1 MMNKKPLLKP
11 SNRQLRVGENVR
23 KAISYKLQQYNF
35 KETILNNVTVL
46 VTEVRVAPDLANA
59 KVYVTSLGAKDN
71 SENLIS
77 ALNTEF
83 RKLIG
88 PITRGMKLKKTPKL
102 RFVLDDS
109 YEKQMYIDKLIKIA
123 KSTRR

>member
-11 SNRQLRVGENVR
+11 SNRQLRVGENVT

-46 VTEVRVAPDLANA
+46 VTEVRVAPDLATA
-59 KVYVTSLGAKDN
+59 KVYVTSLWAKDN

-102 RFVLDDS
+102 WFVLDDS

-123 KSTRR
+123 KSTSR

>member
-46 VTEVRVAPDLANA
+46 VSEVRVAPDLANA

-109 YEKQMYIDKLIKIA
+109 YEKQIYIDKLIKTA
-123 KSTRR
+123 KSASR

>member
-11 SNRQLRVGENVR
+11 SNRQLRVGENIR

-46 VTEVRVAPDLANA
+46 VTEVRVAPDLASA

>member
-109 YEKQMYIDKLIKIA
+109 YEKQMYIDKLIKTA
-123 KSTRR
+123 KSASR

>member
-123 KSTRR
+123 KSSRR

>member
-1 MMNKKPLLKP
+1 MNKKPLLKP

-123 KSTRR
+123 KSTSR

>member
-1 MMNKKPLLKP
+1 M
-11 SNRQLRVGENVR
+11 
-23 KAISYKLQQYNF
+23 F
-35 KETILNNVTVL
+35 KEIILNNVTVL
-46 VTEVRVAPDLANA
+46 VTEVRVAPDLASA
-59 KVYVTSLGAKDN
+59 KVYVTSLGAKEN
-71 SENLIS
+71 SEDLIS

-109 YEKQMYIDKLIKIA
+109 YEKQMYIDKLIKTA
-123 KSTRR
+123 KSASR

>member
-1 MMNKKPLLKP
+1 MNKKPLLKP

-123 KSTRR
+123 KSSRR

>member
-123 KSTRR
+123 KSTSR